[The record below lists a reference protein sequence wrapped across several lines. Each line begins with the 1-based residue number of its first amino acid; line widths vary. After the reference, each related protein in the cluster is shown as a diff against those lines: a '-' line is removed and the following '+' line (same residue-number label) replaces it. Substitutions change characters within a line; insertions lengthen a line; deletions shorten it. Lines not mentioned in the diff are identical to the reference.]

1 MDPELEALRARI
13 RSGAFRA
20 STSGLCPRFVQANL
34 VVVPERHA
42 ADFRLF
48 CERNSRSCPLIEQ
61 TAPGELAPRASAPSA
76 DLRTDVPRYRVYR
89 HGELVAEP
97 TDVVPIWREDL
108 VSFLLGCSFTFESA
122 LAEAGIPLRHQDE
135 DKVVPMYVTNRRCQ
149 SVGSFAGPVVV
160 SMRPVEKSRVADVCE
175 ITSRFPLSHGAPIHS
190 GDPSAIGIARIA
202 EPDFGQEV
210 SVLDGEVPVFWGC
223 GVTAILAVVAARPE
237 LLITHAPGHM
247 FLTDST
253 VHSSRSA
260 VAGCDEAAR
269 RPGR

>member
-1 MDPELEALRARI
+1 MDPELRALRARI

-48 CERNSRSCPLIEQ
+48 CERNSRPCPLIEQ
-61 TAPGELAPRASAPSA
+61 TEPGGLVPRASAPTA
-76 DLRTDVPRYRVYR
+76 DIRTDVPRYRVYR

-97 TDVVPIWREDL
+97 TDVVAVWREDL
-108 VSFLLGCSFTFESA
+108 VSFLLGCSFTFEHA
-122 LAEAGIPLRHQDE
+122 LAGAGIPLRHQDE
-135 DKVVPMYVTNRRCQ
+135 GNVVPMYVTNRRCQ
-149 SVGSFAGPVVV
+149 SAGGFSGPLVV
-160 SMRPVEKSRVADVCE
+160 SMRPVEQSRVSDVYE

-202 EPDFGQEV
+202 EPDFGEPV

-223 GVTAILAVVAARPE
+223 GVTAMMAAVAARPD

-247 FLTDST
+247 FLTDLT

-260 VAGCDEAAR
+260 MAGCDEAAR